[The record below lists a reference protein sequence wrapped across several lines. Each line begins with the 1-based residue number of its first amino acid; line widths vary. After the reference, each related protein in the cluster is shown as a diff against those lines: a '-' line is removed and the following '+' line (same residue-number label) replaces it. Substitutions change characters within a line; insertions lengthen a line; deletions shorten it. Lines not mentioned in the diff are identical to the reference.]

1 MHETDYKLAVKKIRQ
16 KECTD
21 IDRNTG
27 DGIGMRS
34 YAFRTEDSE

>member
-1 MHETDYKLAVKKIRQ
+1 MRQIINRLEKKIRQ